1 MTSKPATATAGMSV
15 ADTHSV
21 TPGLVNA
28 HHHLYS
34 ALARGMPAPRGV
46 ATNFP
51 HMLQLVWW
59 RLDAALDLDA
69 IYWSAKLAALE
80 AILAG
85 TTCIVDHHESPN
97 AIEGSLDA
105 IDRACTEVGVRVRT
119 CYGATD
125 RWADNGTLHQKV
137 SPLSAM
143 TKGARRGLEE
153 CERHLR
159 AGKRGMV
166 GLHAAFTC
174 SDETIAAAAELAAN
188 MNVGVHVH
196 VAEAID
202 DSQAA
207 ARLAPYAKADWL
219 IVHGVHLDRTLLGRL
234 AHNPRS
240 NMNNGV
246 GYAKPTTRPNTVMLG
261 SDGIGSDMLEEAR
274 LAYVR
279 LREFDQT
286 ATPEV
291 VAKWLDNGRDFF
303 PESKHD
309 RVTWRVPQAGNAWYD
324 AFTTGMRV
332 ERVETLDSVGASSG
346 TPRVVVDRGTT
357 TLVDEHEVRMK
368 AAEAAA
374 RLHRRMEDY

>member
-1 MTSKPATATAGMSV
+1 MTSNPATARAGASV
-15 ADTHSV
+15 ADTFSV

-46 ATNFP
+46 ATSFP

-59 RLDAALDLDA
+59 RLDAALDLDS

-97 AIEGSLDA
+97 AIEGSLEA

-125 RWADNGTLHQKV
+125 RWADDGTLHQKV
-137 SPLSAM
+137 SPLSTM

-159 AGKRGMV
+159 SSKRGMV

-174 SDETIAAAAELAAN
+174 SDETIAAAAELAVK

-207 ARLAPYAKADWL
+207 ARLAPYATADWL
-219 IVHGVHLDRTLLGRL
+219 IVHGVHLDRNLLGRL

-291 VAKWLDNGRDFF
+291 VAKWLDNARDFF
-303 PESKHD
+303 PESKRD
-309 RVTWRVPQAGNAWYD
+309 RVTWRYPQAGNSWHT

-332 ERVETLDSVGASSG
+332 ERVETLDNVGAASG
-346 TPRVVVDRGTT
+346 TLRVVVDRGTT
-357 TLVDEHEVRMK
+357 TLVDEHEVRIK

>member
-1 MTSKPATATAGMSV
+1 MSAAATASTNA
-15 ADTHSV
+15 AQHSDMHSIS
-21 TPGLVNA
+21 PGLVNA

-51 HMLQLVWW
+51 QMLELVWW
-59 RLDAALDLDA
+59 RLDAALDLDT
-69 IYWSAKLAALE
+69 IYWSAKLGALE
-80 AILAG
+80 AVLAG
-85 TTCIVDHHESPN
+85 TTCIIDHHESPN

-105 IDRACTEVGVRVRT
+105 IDRACGEVGVRVRA

-125 RWADNGTLHQKV
+125 RWGDDGALHQKV

-153 CERHLR
+153 CERHVR

-174 SDETIAAAAELAAN
+174 SDETIAAAADMAVKLQ
-188 MNVGVHVH
+188 VGVHVH
-196 VAEAID
+196 VAEAVD
-202 DSQAA
+202 DAQAA
-207 ARLAPYAKADWL
+207 ARLAPHATREWL
-219 IVHGVHLDRTLLGRL
+219 IVHGVHLDRELAGRL

-246 GYAKPTTRPNTVMLG
+246 GYAKPTTRPNTVLLG
-261 SDGIGSDMLEEAR
+261 SDGIGADMLEEAR

-279 LREFDQT
+279 LREFDKS
-286 ATPEV
+286 ATPEI
-291 VAKWLDNGRDFF
+291 VAKWLDNGRDYF
-303 PESKHD
+303 PEAKHD
-309 RVTWRVPQAGNAWYD
+309 RVTWRYPQAPNPWHA

-332 ERVETLDSVGASSG
+332 ERVETGSADSNSR
-346 TPRVVVDRGTT
+346 RVVVERGTT
-357 TLVDEHEVRMK
+357 TLVDEQEVRAK
-368 AAEAAA
+368 AAEAAT
-374 RLHRRMEDY
+374 RLHRKMEDR

>member
-1 MTSKPATATAGMSV
+1 MSASPAT
-15 ADTHSV
+15 DTLSV
-21 TPGLVNA
+21 TAGLVNS

-51 HMLQLVWW
+51 HMLELVWW
-59 RLDAALDLDA
+59 RLDAALDLGT
-69 IYWSAKLAALE
+69 IYWSAKLGALE
-80 AILAG
+80 AVLAG
-85 TTCIVDHHESPN
+85 TTCIIDHHESPN

-105 IDRACTEVGVRVRT
+105 IDRACSEVGVRVRA

-125 RWADNGTLHQKV
+125 RWGNDGSLHQKV
-137 SPLSAM
+137 SPLSTM
-143 TKGARRGLEE
+143 TRGARDGLEE

-174 SDETIAAAAELAAN
+174 SDETISAAAELAAKFK
-188 MNVGVHVH
+188 VGVHVH

-202 DSQAA
+202 DVQAA
-207 ARLAPYAKADWL
+207 ARLAPHATPEWL
-219 IVHGVHLDRTLLGRL
+219 IVHGVHLNRELPGRL

-246 GYAKPTTRPNTVMLG
+246 GYAKPTTRPNTVLLG

-279 LREFDQT
+279 LREFDGS
-286 ATPEV
+286 ATPEII
-291 VAKWLDNGRDFF
+291 AGWLDNAREYF
-303 PESKHD
+303 PEAKHD
-309 RVTWRVPQAGNAWYD
+309 RVTWRYPQAASPWH
-324 AFTTGMRV
+324 AVFTTGMRV
-332 ERVETLDSVGASSG
+332 ERVEADGE
-346 TPRVVVDRGTT
+346 VVVDRGTT
-357 TLVDEHEVRMK
+357 TLVDEHEVRAK
-368 AAEAAA
+368 AAEAAT
-374 RLHRRMEDY
+374 RLHRKMEGH

>member
-1 MTSKPATATAGMSV
+1 MNTASP
-15 ADTHSV
+15 THFESYSV

-59 RLDAALDLDA
+59 RLDAALDLET
-69 IYWSAKLAALE
+69 IYWSAKLGALE
-80 AILAG
+80 AALAG
-85 TTCIVDHHESPN
+85 TTCIIDHHESPN

-105 IDRACTEVGVRVRT
+105 IDRACGEVGVRVRA

-125 RWADNGTLHQKV
+125 RWADDGSLHQKV

-143 TKGARRGLEE
+143 TKAARRGLEE
-153 CERHLR
+153 CERHVR

-174 SDETIAAAAELAAN
+174 SDETIAAAADMAAKLK
-188 MNVGVHVH
+188 VGVHLH

-207 ARLAPYAKADWL
+207 ARLEPHASAEWL
-219 IVHGVHLDRTLLGRL
+219 IVHGVHLDRDIPGRL

-246 GYAKPTTRPNTVMLG
+246 GYAKPTTRRNTVLLG
-261 SDGIGSDMLEEAR
+261 SDGIGSDMYEEAR

-279 LREFDQT
+279 LREFDQS
-286 ATPEV
+286 ASPDV
-291 VAKWLDNGRDFF
+291 VAGWLDNGRNFF
-303 PESKHD
+303 PESKND
-309 RVTWRVPQAGNAWYD
+309 RVTWRYPQAGNSWHT

-332 ERVETLDSVGASSG
+332 ERVETRESSADDS
-346 TPRVVVDRGTT
+346 RIIVDRGTT
-357 TLVDEHEVRMK
+357 TLVDEHEVRAK

-374 RLHRRMEDY
+374 RLHHRMENL